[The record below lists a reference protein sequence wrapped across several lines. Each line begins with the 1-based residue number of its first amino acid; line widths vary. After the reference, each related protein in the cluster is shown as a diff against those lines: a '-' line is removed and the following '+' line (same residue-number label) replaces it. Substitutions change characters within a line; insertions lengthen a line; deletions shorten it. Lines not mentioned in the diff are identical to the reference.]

1 MFFYWQQI
9 KIFQIRFIITLYYV
23 MIVLRGVKMRGS
35 KNENTNKNK
44 MFSERLM
51 LFQWMFVILLLIF
64 IVYLFSVQVLDIR
77 HFRVKAKN
85 QRKANSFVMRGDI
98 YDRNGIKLATDT
110 VYYDI
115 FARREDYVHTP
126 EELAKIL
133 APILKISQVD
143 LTEKLRQNVSLI
155 SLKKNV
161 DRHTRDQIAKLNLRE
176 IPMDK
181 KSIRTYPQGTLAAH
195 VLGYY
200 NFDADV
206 ASGVELTAKDKLE
219 SVEQTANV
227 EMTPKGKV
235 IYNIYTDPIAATK
248 PVKGKDVT
256 LTLDAAVQHVC
267 EKELMKAIEKFKAHR
282 GAVIVM
288 NPRTGE
294 ILAYAVYP
302 YFDPNN
308 FKNATSFQ
316 TKNWTLTDVF
326 PPGST
331 FKAITIASAM
341 ELGKINK
348 YSKINDTG
356 KIKVGWWTI
365 KNYDY
370 NQHPK
375 PGMIDLVYLF
385 EHSSNVGSVIIAQ
398 MMNKFEYY
406 NMLKKFGF
414 GEKTG
419 IDLPGESVGILKL
432 PGKWDSSDHA
442 TMGYGYGSSV
452 TAIQMVSAIAAIAN
466 DGERITPHVIK
477 YSPEEEAVK
486 IKRTRVMTPEH
497 ARAVTE
503 LLAESINRSRSPIK
517 SDSFNIAAKTG
528 TSIKPKENGTGYT
541 NKLYTSI
548 VGYMPSTNPQVLI
561 YVIVDSAQGGEIW
574 GNTVAA
580 PIFKEISTQIAHIL
594 NLQPDKH
601 NKDMILNN

>member
-1 MFFYWQQI
+1 
-9 KIFQIRFIITLYYV
+9 
-23 MIVLRGVKMRGS
+23 MREG
-35 KNENTNKNK
+35 NNTNKNK

-51 LFQWMFVILLLIF
+51 WLQCIFVIAVFLF
-64 IVYLFSVQVLDIR
+64 IIYLFCVQVLDLR

-85 QRKANSFVMRGDI
+85 QRKASSFVMRGNI

-115 FARREDYVHTP
+115 FARKEDFVHTP

-143 LTEKLRQNVSLI
+143 LTEKLRQDVSLI

-181 KSIRTYPQGTLAAH
+181 KSIRTYPQGTLASH

-200 NFDADV
+200 NFDADL

-219 SVEQTANV
+219 SASEASDL

-235 IYNIYTDPIAATK
+235 IYNISTDPVAVTK
-248 PVKGKDVT
+248 PIKGQDVT
-256 LTLDAAVQHVC
+256 LTIDAAVQHVC
-267 EKELMKAIEKFKAHR
+267 EKELMKAIEKFKALR

-288 NPRTGE
+288 NPRNGE

-308 FKNATSFQ
+308 FKSATSFQ
-316 TKNWTLTDVF
+316 IKNWTLTDVF

-331 FKAITIASAM
+331 FKAITVASAI
-341 ELGKINK
+341 ELGKINR

-356 KIKVGWWTI
+356 KIKIGWWTI

-370 NQHPK
+370 NRHPN

-385 EHSSNVGSVIIAQ
+385 EHSSNVGSVLVAQ
-398 MMNKFEYY
+398 MMSRFEFYG
-406 NMLKKFGF
+406 MLKKFGF

-419 IDLPGESVGILKL
+419 IDLPGESVGLLKS
-432 PGKWDSSDHA
+432 PARWDTSDHA
-442 TMGYGYGSSV
+442 SMGYGYGSSV

-466 DGERITPHVIK
+466 DGVKVTPHVIK

-486 IKRTRVMTPEH
+486 VKRTQVMSPEH
-497 ARAVTE
+497 ARVVTE
-503 LLAESINRSRSPIK
+503 LLTESINRGKSAIK

-528 TSIKPKENGTGYT
+528 TSIKPKENGSGYT

-548 VGYMPSTNPQVLI
+548 VGYMPSSDPQVLI

-580 PIFKEISTQIAHIL
+580 PIFKEISTQIARIL
-594 NLQPDKH
+594 NLQPDKVVTKGH
-601 NKDMILNN
+601 KELNI

>member
-1 MFFYWQQI
+1 MGSDYNSSQRNI
-9 KIFQIRFIITLYYV
+9 KNAVFQKNIKNTLFKHRLTII
-23 MIVLRGVKMRGS
+23 
-35 KNENTNKNK
+35 
-44 MFSERLM
+44 
-51 LFQWMFVILLLIF
+51 QLIF
-64 IVYLFSVQVLDIR
+64 LIAILAFVVYLFCIQVLDTR
-77 HFRVKAKN
+77 KFRVKAKN
-85 QRKANSFVMRGDI
+85 QRRASAFVMRGDI

-115 FARREDYVHTP
+115 FARRADYVHEP
-126 EELAKIL
+126 EDLAKKL
-133 APILKISQVD
+133 APILKVSQYD
-143 LTEKLRQNVSLI
+143 LTEKLRRNTSMVA
-155 SLKKNV
+155 LKKNV
-161 DRHTRDQIAKLNLRE
+161 DRHTKDQIAKLNLRE

-206 ASGVELTAKDKLE
+206 ASGVELTAANKLE
-219 SVEQTANV
+219 SVEKTATY
-227 EMTPKGKV
+227 EMTPQGKV
-235 IYNIYTDPIAATK
+235 IYNITTDPVAATK

-256 LTLDAAVQHVC
+256 LTIDAAVQHVC
-267 EKELMKAIEKFKAHR
+267 EKELMKAIQKFNAQR

-288 NPRTGE
+288 NPRNGE

-308 FKNATSFQ
+308 FKQATSFQ
-316 TKNWTLTDVF
+316 IKNWTLTDVF

-331 FKAITIASAM
+331 FKTITVASAI
-341 ELGKINK
+341 ELGKINR

-370 NQHPK
+370 ARHPN

-385 EHSSNVGSVIIAQ
+385 EHSSNVASVVIAQ
-398 MMNKFEYY
+398 MMGRHEYY
-406 NMLKKFGF
+406 DMLKKFGF

-419 IDLPGESVGILKL
+419 IDLPAESVGLLKN
-432 PGKWDSSDHA
+432 PSRWDASDHA

-452 TAIQMVSAIAAIAN
+452 TAIQMVSAVSALAN
-466 DGERITPHVIK
+466 DGVRVTPHVIK
-477 YSPEEEAVK
+477 YTPEEEAEK
-486 IKRTRVMTPEH
+486 IKKIQVMTPEH
-497 ARAVTE
+497 ARVVTD
-503 LLAESINRSRSPIK
+503 LLTESINRGKSPIK
-517 SDSFNIAAKTG
+517 NPSYNIAAKTG
-528 TSIKPKENGTGYT
+528 TSIKPKENGAGYT

-548 VGYMPSTNPQVLI
+548 VGYMPATDPQVLI

-580 PIFKEISTQIAHIL
+580 PIFKEISVQIARIL
-594 NLQPDKH
+594 NLQPDKFE
-601 NKDMILNN
+601 

>member
-1 MFFYWQQI
+1 MRESNNYNNRNKVFSDRLMWLQWGFVI
-9 KIFQIRFIITLYYV
+9 AVFLFII
-23 MIVLRGVKMRGS
+23 
-35 KNENTNKNK
+35 
-44 MFSERLM
+44 
-51 LFQWMFVILLLIF
+51 
-64 IVYLFSVQVLDIR
+64 YLFAVQVLDIKHLR
-77 HFRVKAKN
+77 DKAKN
-85 QRKANSFVMRGDI
+85 QRKASSFVMRGDI
-98 YDRNGIKLATDT
+98 YDRNGIKLATDM

-115 FARREDYVHTP
+115 FARKADFVHTP
-126 EELAKIL
+126 EELAKLL

-143 LTEKLRQNVSLI
+143 LTEKLRQDVSLI

-181 KSIRTYPQGTLAAH
+181 KSVRIYPQGSLASH

-206 ASGVELTAKDKLE
+206 ASGVESTARDKLE
-219 SVEQTANV
+219 SATRASDIEV
-227 EMTPKGKV
+227 TPKGKV
-235 IYNIYTDPIAATK
+235 IYTINTDPIAATK
-248 PVKGKDVT
+248 PTKGEDVV
-256 LTLDAAVQHVC
+256 LTIDAAIQHVC
-267 EKELMKAIEKFKAHR
+267 EKELMRSIEKFKAQR
-282 GAVIVM
+282 GGVIVM
-288 NPRTGE
+288 NPRNGE

-308 FKNATSFQ
+308 YKSATNFQ
-316 TKNWTLTDVF
+316 IKNWTLTDIF

-331 FKAITIASAM
+331 FKIITVASAM

-348 YSKINDTG
+348 YSRVNDTG

-370 NQHPK
+370 NRHPN

-385 EHSSNVGSVIIAQ
+385 EHSSNVGSVLIAQ
-398 MMNKFEYY
+398 MMSKFEFYG
-406 NMLKKFGF
+406 MLKKFGF

-419 IDLPGESVGILKL
+419 IDLPGESVGLLKS
-432 PGKWDSSDHA
+432 PGRWDSADHA
-442 TMGYGYGSSV
+442 SMGYGYGSSV
-452 TAIQMVSAIAAIAN
+452 TAMQMVSAVAAIAN
-466 DGERITPHVIK
+466 DGVRVTPHVIK

-486 IKRTRVMTPEH
+486 IKRTQVMTPEH

-503 LLAESINRSRSPIK
+503 LLTESINRGKSPIK

-548 VGYMPSTNPQVLI
+548 VGYMPSSDPQVLI

-594 NLQPDKH
+594 NLQPDKGGQ
-601 NKDMILNN
+601 

>member
-1 MFFYWQQI
+1 MGRYDQEKEQKRNQTFLKRLTIIQALFLLAI
-9 KIFQIRFIITLYYV
+9 ILFIL
-23 MIVLRGVKMRGS
+23 
-35 KNENTNKNK
+35 
-44 MFSERLM
+44 
-51 LFQWMFVILLLIF
+51 
-64 IVYLFSVQVLDIR
+64 YLFGIQVLDIR

-85 QRKANSFVMRGDI
+85 QRRASAFVMRGDI

-115 FARREDYVHTP
+115 FARRADYVHEP

-133 APILKISQVD
+133 APILKISQYD
-143 LTEKLRQNVSLI
+143 LTEKLRQNTSLV

-161 DRHTRDQIAKLNLRE
+161 DRHTRDEIAKLNLRE

-195 VLGYY
+195 ILGYF

-206 ASGVELTAKDKLE
+206 ASGVEQTAGDKLE
-219 SVEQTANV
+219 STEKTATF

-235 IYNIYTDPIAATK
+235 IYNITTDPVAATK

-256 LTLDAAVQHVC
+256 LTIDAAVQHVC
-267 EKELMKAIEKFKAHR
+267 EKELMKSIEKFHAHR

-288 NPRTGE
+288 NPKNGE

-308 FKNATSFQ
+308 FKSATSFQ
-316 TKNWTLTDVF
+316 IKNWTLTDVF

-331 FKAITIASAM
+331 FKTITVASAI

-356 KIKVGWWTI
+356 KIKIGWWTI

-370 NQHPK
+370 GRHPN

-385 EHSSNVGSVIIAQ
+385 EHSSNVASVVVAQ
-398 MMNKFEYY
+398 MMGRQEYY
-406 NMLKKFGF
+406 DILKKFGF
-414 GEKTG
+414 GNKTG
-419 IDLPGESVGILKL
+419 IDLPGESSGLLKS
-432 PGKWDSSDHA
+432 PNKWDASDHA
-442 TMGYGYGSSV
+442 SMGYGYGSSV
-452 TAIQMVSAIAAIAN
+452 TAIQMVSAVSALAN
-466 DGERITPHVIK
+466 DGVRVTPHVIK
-477 YSPEEEAVK
+477 YSPEEEAEKVQ
-486 IKRTRVMTPEH
+486 RVQVMTPEH
-497 ARAVTE
+497 ARVVTE
-503 LLAESINRSRSPIK
+503 LLTESINRGKSPIK
-517 SDSFNIAAKTG
+517 NPRYNIAAKTG
-528 TSIKPKENGTGYT
+528 TSIKPKENGAGYT

-548 VGYMPSTNPQVLI
+548 VGYMPSSNPQVLI

-580 PIFKEISTQIAHIL
+580 PIFKEISTQIARIL
-594 NLQPDKH
+594 NLQPDKIEA
-601 NKDMILNN
+601 N

>member
-1 MFFYWQQI
+1 MDKRLG
-9 KIFQIRFIITLYYV
+9 KIQ
-23 MIVLRGVKMRGS
+23 KP
-35 KNENTNKNK
+35 NKNK
-44 MFSERLM
+44 IFADRLTILQ
-51 LFQWMFVILLLIF
+51 LFFVSLVGLFIL
-64 IVYLFSVQVLDIR
+64 YLFAVQVLDIR
-77 HFRVKAKN
+77 HFRIKAKN
-85 QRKANSFVMRGDI
+85 QRRASSFVMRGNI

-115 FARREDYVHTP
+115 FARKADFVHTP
-126 EELAKIL
+126 EELAKML
-133 APILKISQVD
+133 APILKISQIN
-143 LTEKLRQNVSLI
+143 LTDKLKQDVPLI
-155 SLKKNV
+155 SIKKNV
-161 DRHTRDQIAKLNLRE
+161 DRHTRDEIAKLNLRE

-206 ASGVELTAKDKLE
+206 ASGVEYTAKDKLE
-219 SVEQTANV
+219 SVSKGAEF
-227 EMTPKGKV
+227 EITPKGKV
-235 IYNIYTDPIAATK
+235 IYNISTDPVAATK
-248 PVKGKDVT
+248 PVKGNDLT
-256 LTLDAAVQHVC
+256 LTIDAAVQHVC
-267 EKELMKAIEKFKAHR
+267 EKALMSAVQKFNAFR

-288 NPRTGE
+288 NPRNGE

-308 FKNATSFQ
+308 FKHATSFQ

-331 FKAITIASAM
+331 FKTITVASAM
-341 ELGKINK
+341 ELGKINR

-356 KIKVGWWTI
+356 KIKIGWWTI

-370 NQHPK
+370 ARHPN

-385 EHSSNVGSVIIAQ
+385 EHSSNVASVKVAQ
-398 MMNKFEYY
+398 LMSKYEYHS
-406 NMLKKFGF
+406 MLKKFGF

-419 IDLPGESVGILKL
+419 IDLPGESVGLLKA
-432 PGKWDSSDHA
+432 PSKWDSSDHA

-452 TAIQMVSAIAAIAN
+452 TAIQMVSAVSAIAN
-466 DGERITPHVIK
+466 DGVRVTPHVIK
-477 YSPEEEAVK
+477 YSPEEAENK
-486 IKRTRVMTPEH
+486 IKRVQVMTPEH

-503 LLAESINRSRSPIK
+503 LLTESINRGKSPIK
-517 SDSFNIAAKTG
+517 SDSYNIAAKTG
-528 TSIKPKENGTGYT
+528 TSIKPKENGAGYT

-548 VGYMPSTNPQVLI
+548 VGYMPSSDPQVLI

-580 PIFKEISTQIAHIL
+580 PIFKEISSQVTHIL
-594 NLQPDKH
+594 NLQPDK
-601 NKDMILNN
+601 KK

>member
-1 MFFYWQQI
+1 
-9 KIFQIRFIITLYYV
+9 
-23 MIVLRGVKMRGS
+23 MRG
-35 KNENTNKNK
+35 N
-44 MFSERLM
+44 
-51 LFQWMFVILLLIF
+51 
-64 IVYLFSVQVLDIR
+64 
-77 HFRVKAKN
+77 
-85 QRKANSFVMRGDI
+85 I

-115 FARREDYVHTP
+115 FARKADFVHTP

-143 LTEKLRQNVSLI
+143 LTEKLRQDVALI

-161 DRHTRDQIAKLNLRE
+161 DRHTRNKIADLNLRE

-200 NFDADV
+200 NFDADI

-219 SVEQTANV
+219 NASKKTRIET
-227 EMTPKGKV
+227 TPKGNV
-235 IYNIYTDPIAATK
+235 IYSITTDPIAATK

-256 LTLDAAVQHVC
+256 LTIDAAIQHVC
-267 EKELMKAIEKFKAHR
+267 EKELMKSIQHFKAHR

-288 NPRTGE
+288 NPKNGE

-316 TKNWTLTDVF
+316 IKNWTLTDIF

-331 FKAITIASAM
+331 FKTITVASAM
-341 ELGKINK
+341 DLGKINK

-370 NQHPK
+370 ARNPN

-385 EHSSNVGSVIIAQ
+385 QHSSNVGSVVLAQ
-398 MMNKFEYY
+398 MMGKYEYY
-406 NMLKKFGF
+406 DMLKKFGF

-419 IDLPGESVGILKL
+419 IDLSGESVGLLKS
-432 PGKWDSSDHA
+432 PNKWDISDHSA
-442 TMGYGYGSSV
+442 MGYGYGSSV
-452 TAIQMVSAIAAIAN
+452 TAIQMVSAVSALAN
-466 DGERITPHVIK
+466 NGVRVTPHVIK
-477 YSPEEEAVK
+477 YSPEEEAIK
-486 IKRTRVMTPEH
+486 IKRVQVISPET
-497 ARAVTE
+497 AKNVTE
-503 LLAESINRSRSPIK
+503 LLTESINRGKSPIK
-517 SDSFNIAAKTG
+517 SKSYNIAAKTG
-528 TSIKPKENGTGYT
+528 TSNKPKENGSGYT
-541 NKLYTSI
+541 NKQYTSI
-548 VGYMPSTNPQVLI
+548 VGYMPSSNPEVLI
-561 YVIVDSAQGGEIW
+561 YVIVGSAQGGEIW

-580 PIFKEISTQIAHIL
+580 PIFKAISTQIAHIL
-594 NLQPDKH
+594 NLQPDK
-601 NKDMILNN
+601 IQE

>member
-1 MFFYWQQI
+1 MGKMNNKEEYKVRNKRFSDRLTLLQI
-9 KIFQIRFIITLYYV
+9 IFLTV
-23 MIVLRGVKMRGS
+23 
-35 KNENTNKNK
+35 
-44 MFSERLM
+44 
-51 LFQWMFVILLLIF
+51 LLIF
-64 IVYLFSVQVLDIR
+64 IFYLFCVQVLDIR

-85 QRKANSFVMRGDI
+85 QRRASAFVMRGDI

-115 FARREDYVHTP
+115 FARKADFVHTP

-133 APILKISQVD
+133 APILKISQYD
-143 LTEKLRQNVSLI
+143 LTEKLRQNVALI

-181 KSIRTYPQGTLAAH
+181 KSIRTYPQGSLAAH

-206 ASGVELTAKDKLE
+206 ASGVELTAADKLE
-219 SVEQTANV
+219 SVSKSVTF

-235 IYNIYTDPIAATK
+235 IYNISTDPVAATR

-256 LTLDAAVQHVC
+256 LTIDAAVQHVC
-267 EKELMKAIEKFKAHR
+267 EKELMKSIQKFHAHR

-288 NPRTGE
+288 NPKNGE

-308 FKNATSFQ
+308 FKNASSFQ
-316 TKNWTLTDVF
+316 IKNWTLTDVF

-331 FKAITIASAM
+331 FKTITVASAI
-341 ELGKINK
+341 ELGKINR
-348 YSKINDTG
+348 YSRINDTG

-370 NQHPK
+370 GRHPN

-385 EHSSNVGSVIIAQ
+385 EHSSNVASVVVAQ
-398 MMNKFEYY
+398 MMGRQEYY
-406 NMLKKFGF
+406 DMLKKFGF

-419 IDLPGESVGILKL
+419 IDLPGESVGILKNPL
-432 PGKWDSSDHA
+432 KWDASDHA
-442 TMGYGYGSSV
+442 SMGYGYGSSV
-452 TAIQMVSAIAAIAN
+452 TAIQMVSAVSAIAN
-466 DGERITPHVIK
+466 NGTRVTPHVIK
-477 YSPEEEAVK
+477 YSPEEEAEK
-486 IKRTRVMTPEH
+486 IKRTTVMTPEH
-497 ARAVTE
+497 ARVVTE
-503 LLAESINRSRSPIK
+503 LLTESINRGKSPIK
-517 SDSFNIAAKTG
+517 NPSYNIAAKTG
-528 TSIKPKENGTGYT
+528 TSIKPLENGKGYT

-548 VGYMPSTNPQVLI
+548 VGYMPSSNPQVLI

-580 PIFKEISTQIAHIL
+580 PIFKEISTQIARIL
-594 NLQPDKH
+594 NLQPDKINTKEFSH
-601 NKDMILNN
+601 TESQEG

>member
-1 MFFYWQQI
+1 MKQSD
-9 KIFQIRFIITLYYV
+9 KST
-23 MIVLRGVKMRGS
+23 
-35 KNENTNKNK
+35 KNK
-44 MFSERLM
+44 LFSERLM
-51 LFQWMFVILLLIF
+51 WLQIGFVILIGLFVI
-64 IVYLFSVQVLDIR
+64 YLFCIQVLDVR
-77 HFRVKAKN
+77 HFRVKAKK
-85 QRKANSFVMRGDI
+85 QRQAYSFVMRGNI
-98 YDRNGIKLATDT
+98 FDRNGIKLATDT

-115 FARREDYVHTP
+115 FARKDDFVHEP
-126 EELAKIL
+126 EELAKLL
-133 APILKISQVD
+133 APILKISQIN
-143 LTEKLRQNVSLI
+143 LTEKLKQDEPLI

-161 DRHTRDQIAKLNLRE
+161 DRHTRDEIAKLNLRE

-219 SVEQTANV
+219 SVTKGSNLEI
-227 EMTPKGKV
+227 TPKGKV
-235 IYNIYTDPIAATK
+235 IYNISTDPVAVTK

-256 LTLDAAVQHVC
+256 LTIDAAIQHVC
-267 EKELMKAIEKFKAHR
+267 EKALMNAIQKFKAFR

-288 NPRTGE
+288 NPRNGE

-308 FKNATSFQ
+308 FKTATAFQ

-331 FKAITIASAM
+331 FKTITVSSAM

-348 YSKINDTG
+348 YTKINDTG

-370 NQHPK
+370 ARRPN

-385 EHSSNVGSVIIAQ
+385 EHSSNVATVVIAQ
-398 MMNKFEYY
+398 MMGKAEYY
-406 NMLKKFGF
+406 GMLKKFGF

-419 IDLPGESVGILKL
+419 IDLPGESVGLLK
-432 PGKWDSSDHA
+432 PPSKWDAADQA

-452 TAIQMVSAIAAIAN
+452 TAIQMVSAVSALAN
-466 DGERITPHVIK
+466 DGVRVTPHVIK
-477 YSPEEEAVK
+477 YSPEEEAIKV
-486 IKRTRVMTPEH
+486 KRTQVMSAEN
-497 ARAVTE
+497 AKAVTE
-503 LLAESINRSRSPIK
+503 LLTASINNGKTPLK
-517 SDSFNIAAKTG
+517 LDSYNVAAKTG
-528 TSIKPKENGTGYT
+528 TSIKPKENGAGYT
-541 NKLYTSI
+541 NKMYTSA
-548 VGYMPSTNPQVLI
+548 VGYLPATDPQVLI

-574 GNTVAA
+574 GNTVAS
-580 PIFKEISTQIAHIL
+580 PIFREVATQIPHIL
-594 NLQPDKH
+594 NLQPDKI
-601 NKDMILNN
+601 K

>member
-1 MFFYWQQI
+1 MRQI
-9 KIFQIRFIITLYYV
+9 
-23 MIVLRGVKMRGS
+23 G
-35 KNENTNKNK
+35 NPNKNRL
-44 MFSERLM
+44 FSERLM
-51 LFQWMFVILLLIF
+51 WLQIVFVILIALFVI
-64 IVYLFSVQVLDIR
+64 YLFAVQVLDVR
-77 HFRVKAKN
+77 HFRIKAKN
-85 QRKANSFVMRGDI
+85 QRRANSFVMRGNI

-110 VYYDI
+110 LYYDI
-115 FARREDYVHTP
+115 YIRRDDIDHKP
-126 EELAKIL
+126 EELARML
-133 APILKISQVD
+133 APILKISQMT
-143 LTEKLRQNVSLI
+143 LLEKINQDVPLI

-176 IPMDK
+176 VPMDK

-219 SVEQTANV
+219 SVSKTSDLEV
-227 EMTPKGKV
+227 TPKGKV
-235 IYNIYTDPIAATK
+235 IYNITTDPIAATK
-248 PVKGKDVT
+248 PIKGQDVT
-256 LTLDAAVQHVC
+256 LTIDAAVQHVC
-267 EKELMKAIEKFKAHR
+267 EKALMKSIQKFKALR
-282 GAVIVM
+282 GAVIVT

-308 FKNATSFQ
+308 FKSATSFQ

-331 FKAITIASAM
+331 FKTITVASAM

-348 YSKINDTG
+348 YTKIHDTG

-370 NQHPK
+370 NRHPN

-385 EHSSNVGSVIIAQ
+385 EHSSNVGSVLVAQ
-398 MMNKFEYY
+398 MMDKNEYY
-406 NMLKKFGF
+406 GMLKKFGF

-419 IDLPGESVGILKL
+419 IDLPGESVGILK
-432 PGKWDSSDHA
+432 PAARWDTSDHA
-442 TMGYGYGSSV
+442 SMGYGYGSSV
-452 TAIQMVSAIAAIAN
+452 TAIQMVAAVSAIAN
-466 DGERITPHVIK
+466 GGTWITPHVIK
-477 YSPEEEAVK
+477 YSPEEEAIK
-486 IKRTRVMTPEH
+486 IKKVQVMTPEH

-503 LLAESINRSRSPIK
+503 LLTEAINRGK
-517 SDSFNIAAKTG
+517 TAVKMDNFNVAAKTG
-528 TSIKPKENGTGYT
+528 TSIKPKENGAGYT

-548 VGYMPSTNPQVLI
+548 VGYLPSTDPQVLI

-574 GNTVAA
+574 GNTVAT
-580 PIFKEISTQIAHIL
+580 PIFKEIATQITHIL
-594 NLQPDKH
+594 NLQPDKISGRTITV
-601 NKDMILNN
+601 NQEF

>member
-1 MFFYWQQI
+1 MGRNYRNNLGKFNINSSKNNARNTLF
-9 KIFQIRFIITLYYV
+9 KKRMTIFQL
-23 MIVLRGVKMRGS
+23 
-35 KNENTNKNK
+35 
-44 MFSERLM
+44 
-51 LFQWMFVILLLIF
+51 LFLIAILAF
-64 IVYLFSVQVLDIR
+64 IVYLFCIQILDVR

-85 QRKANSFVMRGDI
+85 QRRASAFVMRGDI

-115 FARREDYVHTP
+115 FARRADYVHEP

-133 APILKISQVD
+133 APILKISQYD
-143 LTEKLRQNVSLI
+143 LTEKLRKNTSLV

-161 DRHTRDQIAKLNLRE
+161 DRHTKDQIAKLNLRE

-206 ASGVELTAKDKLE
+206 ASGVELTAADKLE
-219 SVEQTANV
+219 SVEKSATY

-235 IYNIYTDPIAATK
+235 IFNISTDPIAATK
-248 PVKGKDVT
+248 PVKGKDVK
-256 LTLDAAVQHVC
+256 LTIDAAVQHVC
-267 EKELMKAIEKFKAHR
+267 EKELMKAIQKFNAQR

-288 NPRTGE
+288 NPRNGE

-308 FKNATSFQ
+308 FKQASSFQ
-316 TKNWTLTDVF
+316 IKNWTLTDVF

-331 FKAITIASAM
+331 FKTITVASAI

-348 YSKINDTG
+348 YSRINDTG

-370 NQHPK
+370 ARHPN

-385 EHSSNVGSVIIAQ
+385 EHSSNVASVLVAQ
-398 MMNKFEYY
+398 MMGKQEYY
-406 NMLKKFGF
+406 DMLKKFGF
-414 GEKTG
+414 GNKTG
-419 IDLPGESVGILKL
+419 IDLPAESVGLLKH
-432 PGKWDSSDHA
+432 PNKWDSSDHA

-452 TAIQMVSAIAAIAN
+452 TAIQMVSAVSAIAN
-466 DGERITPHVIK
+466 DGVRVTPHVIK
-477 YSPEEEAVK
+477 YSPEEEAEKVQR
-486 IKRTRVMTPEH
+486 IQVMTPEH
-497 ARAVTE
+497 ARVVTD
-503 LLAESINRSRSPIK
+503 LLTESINRGKSPIK
-517 SDSFNIAAKTG
+517 NPNYNIAAKTG

-548 VGYMPSTNPQVLI
+548 VGYMPATDPQVLI

-580 PIFKEISTQIAHIL
+580 PIFKEISTQIARIL
-594 NLQPDKH
+594 NLQPDKY
-601 NKDMILNN
+601 

>member
-1 MFFYWQQI
+1 MLRGSDKTRNNLFAERMMWFQY
-9 KIFQIRFIITLYYV
+9 IFVGALFLFII
-23 MIVLRGVKMRGS
+23 
-35 KNENTNKNK
+35 
-44 MFSERLM
+44 
-51 LFQWMFVILLLIF
+51 
-64 IVYLFSVQVLDIR
+64 YLFCIQVLDLR

-85 QRKANSFVMRGDI
+85 QRRASSFVMRGDI

-115 FARREDYVHTP
+115 FARKEDFVHTP
-126 EELAKIL
+126 EELARIL
-133 APILKISQVD
+133 APILKISQFD
-143 LTEKLRQNVSLI
+143 LTEKLKQNIEMI

-161 DRHTRDQIAKLNLRE
+161 DRHTRDEIAKLNLRE

-181 KSIRTYPQGTLAAH
+181 KSIRTYPQGTLASH

-219 SVEQTANV
+219 SVSKTSNF

-235 IYNIYTDPIAATK
+235 IYNITTDPIAATK

-256 LTLDAAVQHVC
+256 LTIDAAVQHIC
-267 EKELMKAIEKFKAHR
+267 EKALMKAIEKFKAPR

-288 NPRTGE
+288 NPKNGE

-308 FKNATSFQ
+308 FKSASSFQ
-316 TKNWTLTDVF
+316 IKNWTLTDVF

-331 FKAITIASAM
+331 FKTITVASAM

-348 YSKINDTG
+348 YTKVNDTG
-356 KIKVGWWTI
+356 KIKIGWWTI

-370 NQHPK
+370 ARHPN

-385 EHSSNVGSVIIAQ
+385 EHSSNVGSILIAQ
-398 MMNKFEYY
+398 MMSKYEFYG
-406 NMLKKFGF
+406 MLKKFGF

-419 IDLPGESVGILKL
+419 IDLPGESVGLLKS
-432 PGKWDSSDHA
+432 PSRWDTSDHA
-442 TMGYGYGSSV
+442 SMSYGYGSSV
-452 TAIQMVSAIAAIAN
+452 TAIQMVSAVSALAN
-466 DGERITPHVIK
+466 NGIRVTPHVIK

-486 IKRTRVMTPEH
+486 IKRTQVMSPEH
-497 ARAVTE
+497 AKIVTE
-503 LLAESINRSRSPIK
+503 LLMESVNRGKSAIK

-528 TSIKPKENGTGYT
+528 TSIKPKENGSGYT
-541 NKLYTSI
+541 NKLYTSV
-548 VGYMPSTNPQVLI
+548 VGYMPATDPQVLI

-594 NLQPDKH
+594 NLKPDK
-601 NKDMILNN
+601 I

>member
-1 MFFYWQQI
+1 
-9 KIFQIRFIITLYYV
+9 
-23 MIVLRGVKMRGS
+23 MREG
-35 KNENTNKNK
+35 NNTNKNK

-51 LFQWMFVILLLIF
+51 WLQCIFVIAVFLF
-64 IVYLFSVQVLDIR
+64 IIYLFCVQVLDLR

-85 QRKANSFVMRGDI
+85 QRKASSFVMRGNI

-115 FARREDYVHTP
+115 FARKEDFVHTP

-143 LTEKLRQNVSLI
+143 LTEKLIQDVSLI

-181 KSIRTYPQGTLAAH
+181 KSIRTYPQGTLASH

-200 NFDADV
+200 NFDADL

-219 SVEQTANV
+219 SASEASDL

-235 IYNIYTDPIAATK
+235 IYNISTDPVAVTK
-248 PVKGKDVT
+248 PIKGQDVT
-256 LTLDAAVQHVC
+256 LTIDAAVQHVC
-267 EKELMKAIEKFKAHR
+267 EKELMKAIEKFKALR

-288 NPRTGE
+288 NPRNGE

-308 FKNATSFQ
+308 FKSATSFQ
-316 TKNWTLTDVF
+316 IKNWTLTDVF

-331 FKAITIASAM
+331 FKAITVASAI
-341 ELGKINK
+341 ELGKINR

-356 KIKVGWWTI
+356 KIKIGWWTI

-370 NQHPK
+370 NRHPN

-385 EHSSNVGSVIIAQ
+385 EHSSNVGSVLVAQ
-398 MMNKFEYY
+398 MMSRFEFYG
-406 NMLKKFGF
+406 MLKKFGF

-419 IDLPGESVGILKL
+419 IDLPGESVGLLKS
-432 PGKWDSSDHA
+432 PARWDTSDHA
-442 TMGYGYGSSV
+442 SMGYGYGSSV

-466 DGERITPHVIK
+466 DGVKVTPHVIK

-486 IKRTRVMTPEH
+486 VKRTQVMSPEH
-497 ARAVTE
+497 ARVVTE
-503 LLAESINRSRSPIK
+503 LLTESINRGKSAIK

-528 TSIKPKENGTGYT
+528 TSIKPKENGSGYT

-548 VGYMPSTNPQVLI
+548 VGYMPSSDPQVLI

-580 PIFKEISTQIAHIL
+580 PIFKEISTQIARIL
-594 NLQPDKH
+594 NLQPDKVVTKGH
-601 NKDMILNN
+601 KELNI

>member
-1 MFFYWQQI
+1 
-9 KIFQIRFIITLYYV
+9 
-23 MIVLRGVKMRGS
+23 MRQPD
-35 KNENTNKNK
+35 KNK
-44 MFSERLM
+44 KNRL
-51 LFQWMFVILLLIF
+51 LSDRLTFLQ
-64 IVYLFSVQVLDIR
+64 YLFAGFVVLFVLYLFAVQVLDVR
-77 HFRVKAKN
+77 HFRIKAKN
-85 QRKANSFVMRGDI
+85 QRRASSFVMRGNI

-115 FARREDYVHTP
+115 FARKADYVHSP
-126 EELAKIL
+126 EELAKML
-133 APILKISQVD
+133 APILKISQIN
-143 LTEKLRQNVSLI
+143 LTEKLKQDTPLI
-155 SLKKNV
+155 SIKKNV
-161 DRHTRDQIAKLNLRE
+161 DRHTRDEIAKLNLRE

-206 ASGVELTAKDKLE
+206 ASGVEYTAKDKLE
-219 SVEQTANV
+219 NV
-227 EMTPKGKV
+227 NKGADFEITPKGKV
-235 IYNIYTDPIAATK
+235 IYNLSTDPVAATT
-248 PVKGKDVT
+248 PIRGNDVT
-256 LTLDAAVQHVC
+256 LTIDAAVQHVC
-267 EKELMKAIEKFKAHR
+267 EKALMSAIQKFNAFR

-288 NPRTGE
+288 NPRNGE

-331 FKAITIASAM
+331 FKTITVASAM
-341 ELGKINK
+341 ELGKINR

-370 NQHPK
+370 ARRPN
-375 PGMIDLVYLF
+375 PGLIDLVYLF
-385 EHSSNVGSVIIAQ
+385 EHSSNVASVLVAQ
-398 MMNKFEYY
+398 MMSKYEYHG
-406 NMLKKFGF
+406 MLKKFGF

-419 IDLPGESVGILKL
+419 IDLPGESVGLLKS
-432 PGKWDSSDHA
+432 PSKWDSSDHA

-452 TAIQMVSAIAAIAN
+452 TAIQMVSAVSAIAN
-466 DGERITPHVIK
+466 DGVRVTPHVIK
-477 YSPEEEAVK
+477 YTPEEEAIKV
-486 IKRTRVMTPEH
+486 KRTQVMSPEH
-497 ARAVTE
+497 ARVVTE
-503 LLAESINRSRSPIK
+503 LLTESINRGRSVIK
-517 SDSFNIAAKTG
+517 SDSYNIAAKTG
-528 TSIKPKENGTGYT
+528 TSIKPKENGAGYT

-548 VGYMPSTNPQVLI
+548 VGYMPSSDPQVLI

-580 PIFKEISTQIAHIL
+580 PIFKEISTQVAHIL
-594 NLQPDKH
+594 NLQPDK
-601 NKDMILNN
+601 K

>member
-1 MFFYWQQI
+1 MGSDYNSSQRNI
-9 KIFQIRFIITLYYV
+9 KNAVFQKNIKNTLFKHRLTII
-23 MIVLRGVKMRGS
+23 
-35 KNENTNKNK
+35 
-44 MFSERLM
+44 
-51 LFQWMFVILLLIF
+51 QLIF
-64 IVYLFSVQVLDIR
+64 LIAILAFVVYLFCIQVLDTR
-77 HFRVKAKN
+77 KFRVKAKN
-85 QRKANSFVMRGDI
+85 QRRASAFVMRGDI

-115 FARREDYVHTP
+115 FARRADYVHEP
-126 EELAKIL
+126 EDLAKKL
-133 APILKISQVD
+133 APILKVSQYD
-143 LTEKLRQNVSLI
+143 LTEKLRRNTSMVA
-155 SLKKNV
+155 LKKNV
-161 DRHTRDQIAKLNLRE
+161 DRHTKDQIAKLNLRE

-206 ASGVELTAKDKLE
+206 ASGVELTAANKLE
-219 SVEQTANV
+219 SVEKTATY
-227 EMTPKGKV
+227 EMTPQGKV
-235 IYNIYTDPIAATK
+235 IYNITTDPVAATK

-256 LTLDAAVQHVC
+256 LTIDAAVQHVC
-267 EKELMKAIEKFKAHR
+267 EKELMKAIQKFNAQR

-288 NPRTGE
+288 NPRNGE

-308 FKNATSFQ
+308 FKQATSFQ
-316 TKNWTLTDVF
+316 IKNWTLTDVF

-331 FKAITIASAM
+331 FKTITVASAI
-341 ELGKINK
+341 ELGKINR

-370 NQHPK
+370 ARHPN

-385 EHSSNVGSVIIAQ
+385 EHSSNVASVVIAQ
-398 MMNKFEYY
+398 MMGRHEYY
-406 NMLKKFGF
+406 DMLKKFGF

-419 IDLPGESVGILKL
+419 IDLPAESVGLLKN
-432 PGKWDSSDHA
+432 PSRWDASDHA

-452 TAIQMVSAIAAIAN
+452 TAIQMVSAVSALAN
-466 DGERITPHVIK
+466 DGVRVTPHVIK
-477 YSPEEEAVK
+477 YAPEEEAEK
-486 IKRTRVMTPEH
+486 IKKIQVMTPEH
-497 ARAVTE
+497 ARVVTD
-503 LLAESINRSRSPIK
+503 LLTESINRGKSPIK
-517 SDSFNIAAKTG
+517 NPSYNIAAKTG
-528 TSIKPKENGTGYT
+528 TSIKPKENGAGYT

-548 VGYMPSTNPQVLI
+548 VGYMPATDPQVLI

-580 PIFKEISTQIAHIL
+580 PIFKEISVQIARIL
-594 NLQPDKH
+594 NLQPDKFE
-601 NKDMILNN
+601 